1 MRLFLVLVLALWQSF
16 STSFAQAY
24 TNNYA
29 TPLEM
34 KMLPKLCQV
43 RFQYGHEAPEF
54 AKWKKI
60 LGPEYIHVH
69 HYCGGLIDM
78 FQANAN
84 SRHRKGNLESA
95 KADFNYVLRNTQNPK
110 FILLPDLYYR
120 LALVSK
126 GQGNIGEAIGYAEK
140 SINAKRNY
148 LNPYILLA
156 DIYIKAGKKS
166 SAKKVLLQAKK
177 YHPNSKRL
185 KRRLQKV

>member
-16 STSFAQAY
+16 FINTAQAY
-24 TNNYA
+24 TNSYA

-54 AKWKKI
+54 AKWRTI

-69 HYCGGLIDM
+69 HYCGGLVDM
-78 FQANAN
+78 FHANEN
-84 SRHRKGNLESA
+84 SRQRQGNLESA
-95 KADFNYVLRNTQNPK
+95 RSNFNYVLRSIQNPK

-126 GQGNIGEAIGYAEK
+126 DLGNVGEAIGYAEK

-166 SAKKVLLQAKK
+166 TAKKLLLQAKK

-185 KRRLQKV
+185 KRRLKKV